1 MLRYSKLIIIGI
13 LLYGVIKLLEY
24 GVNDKKTNFKKTY
37 AYIYNKHLQLLDSS
51 DPNGMIGG
59 INRWKHNIKYNA
71 RIDYQFQIGKKMFF
85 GNTYK
90 LPSSYCID
98 SKILIYYNKLNP
110 TQNTT
115 DINKIYF
122 GYRYYI
128 IALFVLL
135 ISILVAKFY

>member
-71 RIDYQFQIGKKMFF
+71 RIDYQFRIGKKMFF

-90 LPSSYCID
+90 LPSSYSID

-115 DINKIYF
+115 DISKIYF

>member
-71 RIDYQFQIGKKMFF
+71 RIDYQF
-85 GNTYK
+85 
-90 LPSSYCID
+90 
-98 SKILIYYNKLNP
+98 
-110 TQNTT
+110 
-115 DINKIYF
+115 
-122 GYRYYI
+122 
-128 IALFVLL
+128 
-135 ISILVAKFY
+135 